1 MKAPIAWLGTIKHAY
16 TQIFSLLQRGL
27 LKHKWVTIGAGVI
40 LMVSAGLIWYTLASK
55 PPRFIQAT
63 APSASAGDK
72 MHLSHPQEVI
82 AVLSRM
88 AYERDLRYLHF
99 TISNSLGGSEVI
111 ISGVLDVYAQS
122 VLKRM
127 LAQFYKL
134 YQTAIPITT
143 DITSATEQLPFTI
156 SEVIT
161 GPMASIVTSEGE
173 RVFVGDRIHGYQLT
187 RIEPGKLIFVG
198 ERRIEIAW

>member
-1 MKAPIAWLGTIKHAY
+1 MKVPIAWLGTIKHAY
-16 TQIFSLLQRGL
+16 TQIFFLLQRIF

-40 LMVSAGLIWYTLASK
+40 LMVAASVIWFVFPSK
-55 PPRFIQAT
+55 PPKFVQAT
-63 APSASAGDK
+63 AISPATVEK
-72 MHLSHPQEVI
+72 INLPNPQEVI

-88 AYERDLRYLHF
+88 ADERDLRHLEF
-99 TISNSLGGSEVI
+99 TITNSLGGAEI
-111 ISGVLDVYAQS
+111 IVSGVLDVNAQS

-127 LAQFYKL
+127 LTQFYKQ

-143 DITSATEQLPFTI
+143 DVIGATEQLPFTI

-161 GPMASIVTSEGE
+161 GQMASIVTSEGE
-173 RVFVGDRIHGYQLT
+173 RVFVGDRIQGYQLV

-198 ERRIEIAW
+198 DRRIEIAW